1 MARVM
6 YGAVAIAAFFPC
18 LTSSERPPL
27 QASSD
32 ISVRKDGALQRLS
45 TKDLLETEDPE
56 HETRHLLTGR
66 QNHKTMV
73 SLLQRL
79 SNNNPGDGEGG
90 EESQGNTET
99 KSSQTRAATEG
110 MFHAGDLGAEF
121 KPADVT
127 GDDLKKLT
135 VATGAE
141 VEGKH
146 GKGFHDGANMVFEG
160 IKEAAEGSGY
170 KSDLVQKVGDAYAI
184 KASNAY
190 DATRGQLREME
201 NLVYSP
207 EFKIK
212 DYATAGEAS
221 YEKNIQYH
229 DSLKK
234 YVEDLYKMS
243 NGAAKVV
250 TTDYNAN
257 NQQQATLEEKL
268 KEIADLKLAETP
280 IHGAEPAKSSGLF
293 GTGLFGGK

>member
-45 TKDLLETEDPE
+45 TKDLLEMEDPE

-79 SNNNPGDGEGG
+79 SNNNPGEGEGG
-90 EESQGNTET
+90 EGNTET

-141 VEGKH
+141 VEGTH

-160 IKEAAEGSGY
+160 IKDAAEGSGY

-184 KASNAY
+184 KSSDAY

-229 DSLKK
+229 DNLKK

-280 IHGAEPAKSSGLF
+280 IHGAEPKSSGLF
-293 GTGLFGGK
+293 GLFGGK

>member
-18 LTSSERPPL
+18 LTSGERPPL

-45 TKDLLETEDPE
+45 NKDLLESEDHD
-56 HETRHLLTGR
+56 HEPRPLLTGR

-73 SLLQRL
+73 SLFQRL
-79 SNNNPGDGEGG
+79 SKTGSGPGDGE
-90 EESQGNTET
+90 EEPEET
-99 KSSQTRAATEG
+99 KTQTRVATEG

-127 GDDLKKLT
+127 GEDLKKLT

-160 IKEAAEGSGY
+160 IKDAAGGIGY

-207 EFKIK
+207 EFEIK
-212 DYATAGEAS
+212 DYATAGEKS

-250 TTDYNAN
+250 ATDYNAN
-257 NQQQATLEEKL
+257 NQQQASLEAQL
-268 KEIADLKLAETP
+268 KAVADRKLAETP
-280 IHGAEPAKSSGLF
+280 IHGAEKAKSTSWF
-293 GTGLFGGK
+293 G